1 MADQCRDKGHYDG
14 KALKDETFKYPMET
28 NIMQQ
33 YQPLVFIS
41 YDEYL
46 ENWGKFLN
54 ENIWHW
60 FCHFNYGTF
69 TLTQDEM
76 FLRFLRFIKYLT
88 VLEEL
93 QIGFYFTAN
102 LEPFPHAHALLV
114 ASNKHRSKSLL
125 DLDIDK
131 WEFIWMQ
138 DQESYQENYLKSHSS
153 LGNVSVPSGPHI
165 KSVLK
170 NIRKE
175 LANTPDEDID
185 IDTLHRKYNY
195 ITLLDRHSGSYKN
208 PPSYITKKKSGHIK
222 ENLEKKER
230 FSIPD
235 RTKRDRYGN
244 VLNNADLYKTKS
256 ELDRYKTENDE
267 THNIVLK
274 LFFPFYDPS
283 DSSTMYKEFIDH
295 APYEDTTQFWTRKV
309 DGKKFPFPSVHFDC
323 PYDLLIERIHSVK
336 DAGSYLGK
344 NIVQSGFYHQR
355 SRKRYLKQFHWMAS
369 LQYPEKE

>member
-1 MADQCRDKGHYDG
+1 
-14 KALKDETFKYPMET
+14 
-28 NIMQQ
+28 MQQ
-33 YQPLVFIS
+33 YQPLTFIS

-46 ENWGKFLN
+46 ENWGKFLD
-54 ENIWHW
+54 ENIWDW
-60 FCHFNYGTF
+60 FCHFNFGSYD
-69 TLTQDEM
+69 LSQDVM
-76 FLRFLRFIKYLT
+76 YTRFLRFIKYLT
-88 VLEEL
+88 VQEEL
-93 QIGFYFTAN
+93 QVGFYFTCHTK
-102 LEPFPHAHALLV
+102 PYCHGHALLIG
-114 ASNKHRSKSLL
+114 SNKHRSKSLL
-125 DLDIDK
+125 DLDIDR
-131 WEFIWMQ
+131 WEFIWTK

-153 LGNVSVPSGPHI
+153 LGNVSVPSGSHI

-208 PPSYITKKKSGHIK
+208 PPSYITKKRSGCIK
-222 ENLEKKER
+222 QNLERGKFSLPNRIKK
-230 FSIPD
+230 D
-235 RTKRDRYGN
+235 KYGN
-244 VLNNADLYKTKS
+244 TLNNASLYKTKT
-256 ELDRYKTENDE
+256 ELDQYKTENDG
-267 THNIVLK
+267 THDI
-274 LFFPFYDPS
+274 
-283 DSSTMYKEFIDH
+283 EFIDH
-295 APYEDTTQFWTRKV
+295 APYEDTTRFWTRKV